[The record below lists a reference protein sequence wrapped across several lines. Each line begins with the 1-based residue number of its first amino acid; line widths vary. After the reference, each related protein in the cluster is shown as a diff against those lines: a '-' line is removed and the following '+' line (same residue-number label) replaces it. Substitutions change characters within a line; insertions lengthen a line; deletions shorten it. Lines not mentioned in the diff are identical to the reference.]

1 MMPETIVITDTSVL
15 INFLVLDEV
24 ALLSRLPGR
33 SFVVTDHVRAEITAH
48 HSEQLQRLEQAFA
61 SGMLEEIRV
70 TDLEEVQLFAK
81 LTATGL
87 GIGECS
93 AIAVAPH
100 CKLALAIDDKRAMS
114 QDRSLPGND
123 RRQVRAAEWRQ
134 GVRRRPEARDWN
146 AARQGIGSDPRNAH
160 AGPPISRPLIRSLGK
175 QDKYRTK

>member
-24 ALLSRLPGR
+24 GLLSRLPDR

-70 TDLEEVQLFAK
+70 TDLEEVRLFAK

-93 AIAVAPH
+93 AIAVAAH
-100 CKLALAIDDKRAMS
+100 RKLALAIDDKRAIKKLHKM
-114 QDRSLPGND
+114 
-123 RRQVRAAEWRQ
+123 
-134 GVRRRPEARDWN
+134 
-146 AARQGIGSDPRNAH
+146 
-160 AGPPISRPLIRSLGK
+160 SLGLTVLTTEMLVVLLIQHGILTVAEADAMK
-175 QDKYRTK
+175 LEWEQNHRFRLTFQSFAERI